1 MALIIQNVVLP
12 ETGYVRLSTVLA
24 VFPISKSTWWAG
36 IKEGRYP
43 PPIKL
48 GPRAIAWKSCDIRA
62 LIEDPD
68 RGFGGADIMRREDY
82 ITGVAEQINFRQSGV
97 QVPLAEISNLLTEAL
112 GRDNE
117 TNRKLQTML
126 GHLSHEIAKLGNLQQ
141 SSTIERSRFLEE
153 QNRRGMVD
161 VNRRKQ

>member
-1 MALIIQNVVLP
+1 
-12 ETGYVRLSTVLA
+12 
-24 VFPISKSTWWAG
+24 
-36 IKEGRYP
+36 
-43 PPIKL
+43 
-48 GPRAIAWKSCDIRA
+48 
-62 LIEDPD
+62 
-68 RGFGGADIMRREDY
+68 MRREDY